1 MTTRI
6 GSIVWGVRDV
16 PQAIAFWTAVLGY
29 VLREAPDDDWA
40 VLVPK
45 DGTGPQLAIAQ
56 VESAPNGRRRHH
68 LDLYAS
74 DLAGEVARILELGAS
89 RVDWRYE
96 DDADYIVLADPDGNL
111 FDVIQA
117 RARLRP

>member
-45 DGTGPQLAIAQ
+45 DGTGLQLAIAQ
-56 VESAPNGRRRHH
+56 VGSAPNGRRRHH

-117 RARLRP
+117 RVRLRP